1 MHEAAGAV
9 LRDRPAASAELTI
22 TWEEVCR
29 YLDSLAVRGRRH
41 ETIQVYRP
49 KLEAFYRFLPEDKRI
64 TADTL
69 ELWRAASCGKAIPP
83 ALPTPM
89 CPPSTGCW
97 PIWGGGICS

>member
-49 KLEAFYRFLPEDKRI
+49 KLEAF
-64 TADTL
+64 
-69 ELWRAASCGKAIPP
+69 
-83 ALPTPM
+83 
-89 CPPSTGCW
+89 
-97 PIWGGGICS
+97 